1 MTTTQDLRKFL
12 TEEMQKL
19 RDGTITAKS
28 AATTARLG
36 NIVVKSINSDLANKR
51 MEIKLA
57 RTIPKKL
64 QSIKL

>member
-28 AATTARLG
+28 AATTALATELH
-36 NIVVKSINSDLANKR
+36 NKLIASDKFHQYVEFSKVSKTLPSNLA
-51 MEIKLA
+51 
-57 RTIPKKL
+57 P
-64 QSIKL
+64 